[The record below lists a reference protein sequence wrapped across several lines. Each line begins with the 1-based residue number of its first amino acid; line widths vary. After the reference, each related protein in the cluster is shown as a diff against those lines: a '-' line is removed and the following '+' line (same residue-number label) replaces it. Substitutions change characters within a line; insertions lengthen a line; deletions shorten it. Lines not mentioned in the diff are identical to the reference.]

1 MKIKWSRDEINQFE
15 IIENWLQFPSFC
27 CKLNFLRDDN
37 HPLPLK
43 IIYFGD
49 FDDDFIIFQSGLGHV
64 IFIGKLWRITVLIA
78 IIIFFPLS
86 WRLQIT
92 CVLEWWIFDF
102 LRYCNLI
109 TIIFQLKSFPF
120 CFIRSVDLMRTP
132 QNVESPNLW
141 QVGRAA
147 WGPAVLPPD
156 RVWCHLSFPVV
167 FGPLLFIR
175 RSRDL

>member
-1 MKIKWSRDEINQFE
+1 MKIKWSRDEFNQLE

-43 IIYFGD
+43 IIYFGG
-49 FDDDFIIFQSGLGHV
+49 FDDDFNHFSIRFRPRDFHW
-64 IFIGKLWRITVLIA
+64 KLWRITVLIA

-120 CFIRSVDLMRTP
+120 GLLEALTWRELLR
-132 QNVESPNLW
+132 NVESQTCDGLAELPE
-141 QVGRAA
+141 
-147 WGPAVLPPD
+147 VLPCFHHIGYDAIWASP
-156 RVWCHLSFPVV
+156 WCLAHCC
-167 FGPLLFIR
+167 LL
-175 RSRDL
+175 